1 MTAKRSRS
9 NGEGS
14 IYPNR
19 NGFAAYV
26 WVTLPSGR
34 RQRKYVYGQTREV
47 VHAKWVTLT
56 QAARRGPVQSSM
68 PTLGQYMASWLEDVI
83 RPNSA
88 PLTYSTYATQFRV
101 HIEPALGS
109 IRLDRLRVR
118 DIQTWLNGLSTRCQC
133 CAQGK
138 DARRAAKNPARA
150 RCCAKGE
157 CCKSVLAAR
166 SIGDV
171 RTVLRSACSSA
182 MRDEYLDKNLAALT
196 RPPKSRPRKVKAW
209 SSEEAR
215 QFLESARED
224 RDSLYAAFVLVLCL
238 GMRKGEVLG
247 LMWDAVDLAA
257 GELTINLQLQR
268 VRRELLLR
276 ETKTEA
282 SDSVL
287 PYPQLV
293 GVALAHRAAEQDKDR
308 VETAEAWQ
316 GEALGSGLVF
326 TGRYG
331 TPVDPRTLNRR
342 FDARCAAAGVR
353 RLRVHD
359 ARKTC
364 ATLLVDL
371 DVHPRVIMRVLRHAD
386 VAVTMEVYANAS
398 AKSTREALRKL
409 GESLE

>member
-1 MTAKRSRS
+1 MTEKRSRP

-34 RQRKYVYGQTREV
+34 RQRKYVYGPTRKV
-47 VHAKWVTLT
+47 VHAKWVGLT
-56 QAARRGPVQSSM
+56 QAARRGPVQSSI
-68 PTLGQYMASWLEDVI
+68 PTLGQYMTSWLEEVI
-83 RPNSA
+83 RPNAA
-88 PLTYSTYATQFRV
+88 PLTYSTYATQFRL
-101 HIEPALGS
+101 HIEPALGG

-138 DARRAAKNPARA
+138 DARRAAKIPARA

-157 CCKSVLAAR
+157 CCRSVLAAR
-166 SIGDV
+166 SIRDV

-196 RPPKSRPRKVKAW
+196 RPPKSRARKVKAW

-215 QFLESARED
+215 QFLESAKED
-224 RDSLYAAFVLVLCL
+224 GDSLYAAFVLVLCL

-247 LMWDAVDLAA
+247 LMWNVVDLDA
-257 GELTINLQLQR
+257 GELTISLQLQR

-282 SDSVL
+282 SEGCCPIRSWS
-287 PYPQLV
+287 
-293 GVALAHRAAEQDKDR
+293 
-308 VETAEAWQ
+308 AWPSLS
-316 GEALGSGLVF
+316 ARLSK
-326 TGRYG
+326 TG
-331 TPVDPRTLNRR
+331 
-342 FDARCAAAGVR
+342 
-353 RLRVHD
+353 
-359 ARKTC
+359 
-364 ATLLVDL
+364 
-371 DVHPRVIMRVLRHAD
+371 I
-386 VAVTMEVYANAS
+386 
-398 AKSTREALRKL
+398 ALRWRRRGRARL
-409 GESLE
+409 LARAWCLPVAMGHRLILERSTDALMLAAPLPGCAVCGCTMPARPAQLCWSTSTFTHGSSCESFAMQTLQ

>member
-1 MTAKRSRS
+1 MTEKRSRP

-14 IYPNR
+14 IYHNR

-34 RQRKYVYGQTREV
+34 RQRKYVYGPTRKV
-47 VHAKWVTLT
+47 VHAKWVELT
-56 QAARRGPVQSSM
+56 QAARRGPVQSSI
-68 PTLGQYMASWLEDVI
+68 PTLGQYMTNWLEEVI
-83 RPNSA
+83 RPNAA
-88 PLTYSTYATQFRV
+88 PLTYSTYATQFRL
-101 HIEPALGS
+101 HIEPALGG

-138 DARRAAKNPARA
+138 DARRAAKNPTRA

-157 CCKSVLAAR
+157 CCRSALAAR
-166 SIGDV
+166 SIRDV

-196 RPPKSRPRKVKAW
+196 KPPKSRARKVKAW

-215 QFLESARED
+215 QFLESARGD
-224 RDSLYAAFVLVLCL
+224 GDSLYAAFVLVLCL

-247 LMWDAVDLAA
+247 LMWDAVDLDA

-282 SDSVL
+282 SDGVL

-308 VETAEAWQ
+308 VEVGETWQ
-316 GEALGSGLVF
+316 GEGLGSGLVF

-398 AKSTREALRKL
+398 AKSTREALRRL
-409 GESLE
+409 GESLG

>member
-1 MTAKRSRS
+1 MGHVTRKRSRP

-19 NGFAAYV
+19 NGFAAYA

-34 RQRKYVYGQTREV
+34 RQRKYVYGQTREI
-47 VHAKWVTLT
+47 VHAKWVALI
-56 QAARRGPVQSSM
+56 QAARRGPVQSSV
-68 PTLGQYMASWLEDVI
+68 PTLGQYMTSWLEEVI

-101 HIEPALGS
+101 HIEPGLGA

-118 DIQTWLNGLSTRCQC
+118 DVQTWLNGLSTQCQC
-133 CAQGK
+133 CAQGR
-138 DARRAAKNPARA
+138 DARRAAKDPNNA
-150 RCCAKGE
+150 RCCAKGQ
-157 CCKSVLAAR
+157 CCRSVLAAR
-166 SIGDV
+166 SIRDV

-182 MRDEYLDKNLAALT
+182 MRDEYLEKNPAALT
-196 RPPKSRPRKVKAW
+196 QPPKSRPRKVKAW

-215 QFLESARED
+215 QFLESARAD
-224 RDSLYAAFVLVLCL
+224 GDSLYAAFVLVLCL
-238 GMRKGEVLG
+238 GLRKGEVLG
-247 LMWDAVDLAA
+247 LMWDAVDQDA

-282 SDSVL
+282 SDGVL
-287 PYPQLV
+287 PYPELV
-293 GVALAHRAAEQDKDR
+293 GVALALRADQQRKDR
-308 VETAEAWQ
+308 VEVAEAWQ
-316 GEALGSGLVF
+316 GEAGLVF

-386 VAVTMEVYANAS
+386 VAVTMEVYANAT
-398 AKSTREALRKL
+398 AKSTREALRRL
-409 GESLE
+409 GVSLG